1 MSVLKRNSVYF
12 GGGVDI
18 SNTIDLKRFQPA
30 PEPAQPAKQE
40 PQPEE
45 PKKPDPEQELLEAKR
60 RLDDKLQQVAFREK
74 QLEQQ
79 KKELEELKERCVQQ
93 GKDIILEA
101 KNRAESII
109 RTANDNASQI
119 VSDAEANRDSV
130 YIKAKAEGFEQGTRD
145 GREACFAAFRG
156 LRKRDIRHCNADSE
170 ESHAGQHYFK
180 GQRGSQAPNKEGGEG
195 IPQLRA
201 RQDNP

>member
-18 SNTIDLKRFQPA
+18 SNTIDLKRPQLM
-30 PEPAQPAKQE
+30 PEPERSERQV

-45 PKKPDPEQELLEAKR
+45 PKRPDPEQELLEAKR

-79 KKELEELKERCVQQ
+79 RKDLEELKQRCVQQ

-109 RTANDNASQI
+109 QTANDNASQ
-119 VSDAEANRDSV
+119 RDSNRV
-130 YIKAKAEGFEQGTRD
+130 PATAGKLVSPPAGTS
-145 GREACFAAFRG
+145 
-156 LRKRDIRHCNADSE
+156 LMKRSLMPT
-170 ESHAGQHYFK
+170 G
-180 GQRGSQAPNKEGGEG
+180 
-195 IPQLRA
+195 
-201 RQDNP
+201 